1 MIELLS
7 TYSSGE
13 IIVFV
18 FMLLIALKEVLE
30 LFKYFNNIDDAIKQR
45 SIYEQEFFK
54 EFAYKENELE
64 KVV

>member
-1 MIELLS
+1 MR
-7 TYSSGE
+7 
-13 IIVFV
+13 IIVETV
-18 FMLLIALKEVLE
+18 LLIILSIAIVAMAVVLVIV
-30 LFKYFNNIDDAIKQR
+30 LSKNKNNNIDDAIKQR

>member
-1 MIELLS
+1 MIS
-7 TYSSGE
+7 KS
-13 IIVFV
+13 IIF
-18 FMLLIALKEVLE
+18 FIIHWITGKKH
-30 LFKYFNNIDDAIKQR
+30 FKYFNNIDDAIKQR